1 MESLKILSFLLLLTT
16 NAWSQEVKNIPNSKY
31 KTAPISVSRSPV
43 KLAEYLTS
51 GDTSKLQQALNIYSW
66 IVNNIEYDV
75 KALLK
80 VKQKPYTPKQTL
92 RRKKGLC
99 YQYSEL
105 FSTLCENV
113 GISTKE
119 IMGYSRGAMYQEG
132 DRFFESDHSW
142 NGIKIDSTWHLV
154 DATWGSGGLIPKNQ
168 WFKQLLNQ
176 WFNKPFINNKYKFI
190 QKPDFKYFLISPD
203 KLIEDHLPAD
213 PNWQLVRFPISIK
226 TFESNQWGKYRSK
239 PDSTYKKEVDSLS
252 YLTRLNKY
260 EYLSA
265 LQYLRT
271 TAEKSNTFNQK
282 NMRLLGLSSF
292 HLANSFE
299 QTIGD
304 TETQLEAKSEAL
316 NLYKQAISQLRAHQ
330 RFASSESNKTKREI
344 RTRISTELKKPT
356 SIRISRTK
364 QDGKEVNSF
373 LSKYEKR
380 VKGHRYQIKKH
391 EALSLRSQGLYQQP
405 DATRFERRDLV
416 KSNMLIIAK
425 NRSQLICLQDTAI
438 LISRNLK
445 KLTLEKRTLQN
456 QTLQQYSILPAISE
470 HNSNLIRDN
479 HGITIISQSMHM
491 FDSIGSIIDSLTTCN
506 RTLEQEIRQHH
517 MTIRQLQS
525 NILAQAGEIKK
536 LVIQNCQ
543 LSNNDVCE
551 RSKFYESNV
560 YIDFAY
566 NLRLETERALIES
579 IDHDYDISL
588 SLAESIDDL
597 RKLIETQ
604 NEMVELFE
612 SNRLTNTDFKLTRS
626 NYQTNEI
633 IQSSNRRIRDLNSQI
648 SRLKMDIRKKH

>member
-1 MESLKILSFLLLLTT
+1 MKSLKILSFLLLLTT
-16 NAWSQEVKNIPNSKY
+16 NAWSQEVKNIPNPKY
-31 KTAPISVSRSPV
+31 KTAPISVSRSPI

-51 GDTSKLQQALNIYSW
+51 GDTSKLQQALNIYYW

-80 VKQKPYTPKQTL
+80 VKQKSYTPKQTL
-92 RRKKGLC
+92 RRKKELC

-105 FSTLCENV
+105 LSTLCENV

-203 KLIEDHLPAD
+203 KLIQDHLPAD

-226 TFESNQWGKYRSK
+226 TFESNQWEKYISR

-252 YLTRLNKY
+252 YLTRLDKY

-282 NMRLLGLSSF
+282 NMRLLGFSSF
-292 HLANSFE
+292 HLANSYE
-299 QTIGD
+299 RTIGD

-364 QDGKEVNSF
+364 QDEKEVNSF

-416 KSNMLIIAK
+416 KNNMLVIAK

-445 KLTLEKRTLQN
+445 KLTLEKRSLQN
-456 QTLQQYSILPAISE
+456 QTLQQYSILPALSE
-470 HNSNLIRDN
+470 LNSNLIRDN

-491 FDSIGSIIDSLTTCN
+491 FDSIGSIIDSLTTRN

-525 NILAQAGEIKK
+525 SILAQAGEIKK

-543 LSNNDVCE
+543 FSNNEACE
-551 RSKFYESNV
+551 RSKFYESNE

-588 SLAESIDDL
+588 SLTETIDDL

-604 NEMVELFE
+604 NGMVDLFE
-612 SNRLTNTDFKLTRS
+612 TKRLANTDFKLIRS

-633 IQSSNRRIRDLNSQI
+633 IQSSNRRIRDLNTQI
-648 SRLKMDIRKKH
+648 SRLKMDIRKKN